1 LQPDNRK
8 SIIKSLLSRRML
20 VALIMGYM
28 AGLPLELTS
37 FVLKTWMREEGVD
50 LTIIGLFALVGLPYT
65 LKFITAPVLDRFA
78 IPLFGRRRG
87 WLIIFQIGLMV
98 SVFSLGTADP
108 GQSPTIIAF
117 FALIVA
123 FFSASQDTVIDA
135 YRREDLADEELG
147 IGSSLYVSGY
157 RVGMLLATGGG
168 LILADHMPF
177 SMVYAIMA
185 ACLKLLYRVYRL
197 LYSFGSPVNIE
208 DCIMNR
214 FQVSGVR

>member
-1 LQPDNRK
+1 
-8 SIIKSLLSRRML
+8 ML

-98 SVFSLGTADP
+98 SVFSLGTTL
-108 GQSPTIIAF
+108 S
-117 FALIVA
+117 LIH
-123 FFSASQDTVIDA
+123 I
-135 YRREDLADEELG
+135 
-147 IGSSLYVSGY
+147 
-157 RVGMLLATGGG
+157 
-168 LILADHMPF
+168 
-177 SMVYAIMA
+177 
-185 ACLKLLYRVYRL
+185 
-197 LYSFGSPVNIE
+197 
-208 DCIMNR
+208 
-214 FQVSGVR
+214 